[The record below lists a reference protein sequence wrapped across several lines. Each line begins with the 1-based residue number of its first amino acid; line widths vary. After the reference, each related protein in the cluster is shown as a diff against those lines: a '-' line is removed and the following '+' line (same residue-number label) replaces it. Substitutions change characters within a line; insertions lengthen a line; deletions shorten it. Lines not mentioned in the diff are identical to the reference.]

1 MALDKKEKSF
11 LKKIIPAAA
20 FLGGLCCFTPL
31 VLALLGLSSIAF
43 AASLSDVLYGGYRW
57 VFRSVALLFLIA
69 SLVYYFYKKEGI
81 CSLDAVKRKRRKI
94 INLTLLTLVIGVVAY
109 IIWLYVIV
117 EIVGLLAGVW

>member
-31 VLALLGLSSIAF
+31 VLALLGLSTIAY
-43 AASLSDVLYGGYRW
+43 AASLSDLLYGSYRW
-57 VFRSVALLFLIA
+57 IFRSFALFFLLA
-69 SLVYYFYKKEGI
+69 GLVYYFYKKEGV
-81 CSLDAVKRKRRKI
+81 CSLDEIKKKRQKI
-94 INLTLLTLVIGVVAY
+94 INLTLITLIFGIIAY

-117 EIVGLLAGVW
+117 EIIGLIVGVW